1 MMGMRRTVRMMMLMV
16 LLLLLLLLLMLVS
29 SSSGGGCGDGVA
41 GMGMMG
47 VTMLMLG
54 LLLLLLLRGIAAGY
68 VAIAAAATAASA
80 AAADV
85 VVVAVA
91 VAVVAAAAIGSVEF
105 MLLGGMLL
113 DVHHVQILL
122 VVVLEGR
129 RLGHVLVRG
138 RHHLR
143 GDAHHLVV
151 RWLLLVGRR
160 VRWRAG
166 GRGRWLWTR
175 VVLLVRLAG
184 RGRRRG
190 RGGRRQVLDLR
201 WLRRFVDAVR
211 RLE

>member
-1 MMGMRRTVRMMMLMV
+1 MVRMRRTVRMMMLMV
-16 LLLLLLLLLMLVS
+16 LLLLLLLMLVS
-29 SSSGGGCGDGVA
+29 SSSGGGCGDDVA

-68 VAIAAAATAASA
+68 VAIAAAATAA

-151 RWLLLVGRR
+151 RRLLLVGRR

-211 RLE
+211 WLE